1 MRNRSKNKIK
11 LTIIRHGSTKGNEE
25 KRYIG
30 RTDESLSE
38 NGIKNINEK
47 KSVYKKTDL
56 LFISPMKRCRQT
68 AEILFPDFEAIII
81 DELREM
87 DFGCFEGKNYN
98 ELSDDLR
105 YKEWVD
111 SGCKGMIPDGESFDD
126 FIKRSATGFE
136 KCVDICKT
144 RMNIDSATVVAHGG
158 TIMAVLSKLTGMDFF
173 DFHVKNGEGYY
184 LEMEDDELTS
194 FNKISFD

>member
-105 YKEWVD
+105 YKEWVG

-126 FIKRSATGFE
+126 FIKRTVTGFE

-144 RMNIDSATVVAHGG
+144 YVNIDSVTVVAHGG

-184 LEMEDDELTS
+184 LELEDDELTS

>member
-38 NGIKNINEK
+38 NGIKNISEK

>member
-11 LTIIRHGSTKGNEE
+11 FLIIRHGSTKGNEE

-38 NGIKNINEK
+38 NGMNKIGEK

-56 LFISPMKRCRQT
+56 LFASPMKRCRQT
-68 AEILFPDFEAIII
+68 AGILFPYNEAIII

-87 DFGCFEGKNYN
+87 DFGCFEGKNFS
-98 ELSDDLR
+98 ELSDDAR

-111 SGCKGMIPDGESFDD
+111 SGCKGMIPDGEGFDD
-126 FIKRSATGFE
+126 FINRSVTGFE
-136 KCVDICKT
+136 KCLDICK
-144 RMNIDSATVVAHGG
+144 MHADIELATAVVHGG
-158 TIMAVLSKLTGMDFF
+158 TIMAVLSSLTGKDFF
-173 DFHVKNGEGYY
+173 DFHTKNGEGYC
-184 LEMEDDELTS
+184 LELEDNKLTS